1 LADRRQAALVE
12 EALHALALHLGGV
25 DVTLA
30 VDGDVVEVLE
40 LTRPTPHAPE
50 AATIKAA
57 AGLSIRFQ
65 VASKADAA

>member
-1 LADRRQAALVE
+1 MQNGEV
-12 EALHALALHLGGV
+12 
-25 DVTLA
+25 
-30 VDGDVVEVLE
+30 GDVKFVMFDPIGMM
-40 LTRPTPHAPE
+40 R